1 MYPFFKRLL
10 DLGIATFAFVVLSPI
25 LIPSMVILA
34 FTGEKEVFYLQDR
47 VGFKNKL
54 FKIWKFAT
62 MMKNSANIGTGAIT
76 VRNDPRVTKYGSLL
90 RRTKINELPQ
100 IFNVIKGDMSIVGPR
115 PLMQVSFDLYNQSV
129 RDHIYN
135 SKPGITGIG
144 SLVFRD
150 EEKLVSDAADPKEM
164 YERLIYPHKGN
175 LELWYQKNKSMWTD
189 ILIIFLTAWV
199 ILFSQS
205 DLVNRV
211 FPDLPKRNF

>member
-1 MYPFFKRLL
+1 
-10 DLGIATFAFVVLSPI
+10 
-25 LIPSMVILA
+25 
-34 FTGEKEVFYLQDR
+34 
-47 VGFKNKL
+47 
-54 FKIWKFAT
+54 
-62 MMKNSANIGTGAIT
+62 
-76 VRNDPRVTKYGSLL
+76 
-90 RRTKINELPQ
+90 
-100 IFNVIKGDMSIVGPR
+100 
-115 PLMQVSFDLYNQSV
+115 VSFDLYNQSV

-164 YERLIYPHKGN
+164 YERVIYPHKGN

-211 FPDLPKRNF
+211 FHDLPKRNF

>member
-10 DLGIATFAFVVLSPI
+10 DLGIAIFAFVVLSPI

-115 PLMQVSFDLYNQSV
+115 PLMQVSFDLYNQHV

-164 YERLIYPHKGN
+164 YERVIYPHKGD

-211 FPDLPKRNF
+211 FHDLPKRNF

>member
-10 DLGIATFAFVVLSPI
+10 DLGIAIFAFVVLSPI

-135 SKPGITGIG
+135 SRPGITGIG